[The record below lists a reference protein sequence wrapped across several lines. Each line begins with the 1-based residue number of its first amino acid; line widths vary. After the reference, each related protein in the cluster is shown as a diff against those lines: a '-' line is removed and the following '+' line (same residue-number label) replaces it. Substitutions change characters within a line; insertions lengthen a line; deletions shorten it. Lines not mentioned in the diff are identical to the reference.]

1 MHPIIVMC
9 KTSNQQQQQQQ
20 QRRQRYWPIQWF
32 NALDGRLHP
41 INSLP
46 PVVPKLCII
55 LLGQTRTFHILVN
68 IIPPCL
74 PWASPPSHSL
84 YLHLCTTFNSPVSLS
99 RSTCSKHLSANH
111 KAECI
116 QSQLLSELCIS
127 PFIHSEQTHMLV
139 SWSLTSLFSTNMA
152 ISETKQTHMSIWSC
166 SVHDNQQQEINNYA
180 CRNTKPLF

>member
-1 MHPIIVMC
+1 M
-9 KTSNQQQQQQQ
+9 SNQQQ

-55 LLGQTRTFHILVN
+55 LLGQTRTFRIVIN

-74 PWASPPSHSL
+74 PRAFPPSHSL
-84 YLHLCTTFNSPVSLS
+84 YLHVGHPLRLIP
-99 RSTCSKHLSANH
+99 STSISVQHLIRQYHCHVQKHLSPNH

-116 QSQLLSELCIS
+116 QSQLLSELFIS
-127 PFIHSEQTHMLV
+127 PFIHSE
-139 SWSLTSLFSTNMA
+139 
-152 ISETKQTHMSIWSC
+152 QTHMSIWSC